1 MYTALKSAQNEVNET
16 LLKLVERLTMNQGI
30 THPIPLA
37 KPMAQPLAQPEP
49 LAQPMAQPMAKP
61 EPMQDYS
68 EDFNRLNSTLEY
80 VNQKQNSQFQAI
92 IQELKNVNQSLANL
106 MSVMI
111 LQTQNTVNTST
122 TIPSLQP
129 VAQDSD
135 LKEVHIHQERVGE
148 LSQVVE
154 EDLVEQEDQEVEIDE
169 QEEQEEQDAHEDQE
183 DQEVEIDEQEEQDL
197 IEEEEGLEVEEWTF
211 KGRSFFKDSENTV
224 YKNENGEVGD
234 PMGVYDPVKNVIKS
248 LLNK

>member
-1 MYTALKSAQNEVNET
+1 MYTALKSAQNEINES
-16 LLKLVERLTMNQGI
+16 LLKLVDRLQAQTMVMPQ
-30 THPIPLA
+30 PLAMAKAKPEPEPLA
-37 KPMAQPLAQPEP
+37 KPEP
-49 LAQPMAQPMAKP
+49 I
-61 EPMQDYS
+61 QDYS

-80 VNQKQNSQFQAI
+80 ANQKQNSQFQAI

-148 LSQVVE
+148 LSQIDE
-154 EDLVEQEDQEVEIDE
+154 EELVEQEDQEVEIDE
-169 QEEQEEQDAHEDQE
+169 QEDQE
-183 DQEVEIDEQEEQDL
+183 DQEVEIDGQEEQDL
-197 IEEEEGLEVEEWTF
+197 IEEEEEGLEVEEWTF